1 MISRL
6 GGAGRGYF
14 AEKIES
20 QLPGRVRILFQAAEE
35 VFQGAPAL
43 LATGALDEAAVIFGI
58 HNDPTLPVGVLGT
71 KAGALTASV
80 DRFDI
85 KITGTGSHAAR
96 PHDGNDPII
105 ILGQVIGA
113 VQTLMSRNV
122 PSDHNAVVSIT
133 QVHSGSTWN
142 VIPDSAMLE
151 GTVRTFNQST
161 RELIERRLRQ
171 VLQGIAAAFDA
182 KIELNW
188 QAGPPSVFNDAE
200 WADFART
207 GTRRRI

>member
-1 MISRL
+1 
-6 GGAGRGYF
+6 
-14 AEKIES
+14 
-20 QLPGRVRILFQAAEE
+20 
-35 VFQGAPAL
+35 
-43 LATGALDEAAVIFGI
+43 
-58 HNDPTLPVGVLGT
+58 
-71 KAGALTASV
+71 
-80 DRFDI
+80 
-85 KITGTGSHAAR
+85 
-96 PHDGNDPII
+96 
-105 ILGQVIGA
+105 
-113 VQTLMSRNV
+113 
-122 PSDHNAVVSIT
+122 VVSIT

-200 WADFART
+200 WADFALEQAPAAGFEALRVEASPIGEDFAFYQQKIRGVFVMIGSGGPYALHHPAFRVDDRALFPT
-207 GTRRRI
+207 ADYLHRLAVSALKKLQ